1 MPSAHQPPSR
11 RAVLGAAATGAGAL
25 LALGAAPHAYASTAP
40 ARPPAHSPG
49 RRLPFLM
56 DMVQANPGEPMTE
69 SRYNDPRTLA
79 SYGYDGQVINEFR
92 PPHTGVTFDTVD
104 DRIFPAGSEAR
115 AWVEEN
121 ARGID
126 EHIRRAHAAGI
137 DSYFFTDII
146 VLPKRLVELYGD
158 EVLDDQGRISL
169 HRPRTLEIH
178 RLMLREVFARFPG
191 IDGLVIRT
199 GETYLQNV
207 PYHTGNNPITEG
219 KDSHH
224 LLIGLLRDEVCVR
237 AGKRLFYRT
246 WSTGGDPLTNDPAFY
261 RTVTDAIEPHRN
273 LLFSVKHTAVDF
285 WRTVAFNPT
294 LGIGNHR
301 QIAEVECA
309 REYEA
314 KGACP
319 DYIGDGVINGFEEY
333 AGLPGPQG
341 LADLA
346 GNPLFAGVWTWS
358 RGGGWRGPYITNEL
372 WCDLNMWVV
381 ARWTRDTGLGEAGA
395 FRAYAHRAGLSGSAV
410 DSFHRLALLSAA
422 GTLRGHYSALTQVK
436 RLTWTRDQYL
446 GGSDKDLT
454 DDYRAIVAAG
464 SVERILAEKA
474 QAARIWQEI
483 SALSGRL
490 PLRDRADRAF
500 LRVSSRY
507 GLHLYSVIHHGWQV
521 MLRAYAGERSHLM
534 AAHLRAYDSA
544 WASWQRLADREPSC
558 ATLYQPLGFG
568 QKDANGVYGA
578 DPDHGMGPSVDA
590 CRKLLAS

>member
-11 RAVLGAAATGAGAL
+11 RRVLGTAAAGAGAL
-25 LALGAAPHAYASTAP
+25 LTLGAAPHAYASTAP
-40 ARPPAHSPG
+40 THHRG
-49 RRLPFLM
+49 RRLPFLL

-69 SRYNDPRTLA
+69 SRYTDPRTLA
-79 SYGYDGQVINEFR
+79 AYDYDGQVINEFR

-104 DRIFPAGSEAR
+104 DRIFPAGSDAR

-126 EHIRRAHAAGI
+126 AHISRAHAAGI

-146 VLPKRLVELYGD
+146 VLPERLVELYGD

-207 PYHTGNNPITEG
+207 PFHTGNNPITEG
-219 KDSHH
+219 QASH
-224 LLIGLLRDEVCVR
+224 LLLIDLLREEVCVR

-246 WSTGGDPLTNDPAFY
+246 WSTGGDPLTNDPDYY
-261 RTVTDAIEPHRN
+261 RTVTGAVEPHQN
-273 LLFSVKHTAVDF
+273 LLFSVKHTATDF

-294 LGIGNHR
+294 LGVGTHR
-301 QIAEVECA
+301 QIVEVECA

-333 AGLPGPQG
+333 AGRPGPQG
-341 LADLA
+341 LAALA
-346 GNPLFAGVWTWS
+346 ENPLLAGVWTWS
-358 RGGGWRGPYITNEL
+358 RGGGWRGPYISNEL
-372 WCDLNMWVV
+372 WCDLNMWVM
-381 ARWTRDTGLGEAGA
+381 ARWTRNTGLGEAGA
-395 FRAYAHRAGLSGSAV
+395 FRAYAHRAGLSGNAV
-410 DSFHRLALLSAA
+410 ERFHRLALLSAA
-422 GTLRGHYSALTQVK
+422 GTLRGHYSALVPTPVT
-436 RLTWTRDQYL
+436 RTTWTRDQFL
-446 GGSDKDLT
+446 GGSDKDLAG
-454 DDYRAIVAAG
+454 DYRAIVAAG
-464 SVERILAEKA
+464 RVEEVLAEKE

-483 SALSGRL
+483 SALSDRL
-490 PLRDRADRAF
+490 PLRDHDDRDY

-521 MLRAYAGERSHLM
+521 MLHGYAGERSSLM
-534 AAHLRAYDSA
+534 ARHLRAYDDA
-544 WASWQRLADREPSC
+544 WTSWQRLATSRPSC

-568 QKDANGVYGA
+568 QKDADGVYDA

-590 CRKLLAS
+590 CRKLLAA